1 MKKAK
6 KNKKEKTE
14 PQEKKN
20 AAQMVQ
26 DVQDLTALFAQ
37 SAEHYTALSNA
48 PFVLPDGTALH
59 PSEIRI
65 LMLIDDHREEN
76 VTLTLLA
83 RETGNSKSAV
93 SKPIRRLCD
102 KELLAKKPM
111 PGNGRENL
119 LNLTAKGQEAL
130 DSTRSQLTQ
139 RLQAF
144 DAIETQFKPKEIK
157 AIAKFLESILA
168 L

>member
-1 MKKAK
+1 MKKNK
-6 KNKKEKTE
+6 KNKKEKNE
-14 PQEKKN
+14 SQENKN
-20 AAQMVQ
+20 AKQPAQ
-26 DVQDLTALFAQ
+26 DVQELTALFAQ
-37 SAEHYTALSNA
+37 SAEHYIALSNA
-48 PFVLPDGTALH
+48 PFILSDETALH

-65 LMLIDDHREEN
+65 LMLVDSHKDEN

-83 RETGNSKSAV
+83 KETGNSKSAV

-102 KELLAKKPM
+102 KELLTKAPM

-119 LNLTAKGQEAL
+119 LNLTARGQEAL
-130 DSTRSQLTQ
+130 ESTRSQLTK

-144 DAIETQFKPKEIK
+144 EAIETQFKPKEIK
-157 AIAKFLESILA
+157 AIAKFLESIIA